1 MLASSRTQCFPLS
14 LTSCGGNKVV
24 TISGNKLVIIL
35 GDNEMVTME
44 TVREL
49 IPLKV
54 TYLNLLSYDV
64 VKIILFL

>member
-1 MLASSRTQCFPLS
+1 M
-14 LTSCGGNKVV
+14 V